1 MDIANKQML
10 IICESFAD
18 MFRKLADSYKDPEQ
32 PKPAEAPKAEEKK
45 PETPA
50 APKVLTPAQEDLKK
64 TLDEL
69 DRFNASKPK
78 EEGKRKLPDFDP
90 KAAPIVNKASLQE
103 AECRIDRDLAFFRF
117 TKEIGKVKEPYHWF
131 ARKDSMTV
139 GNIGHNCDFKA
150 ASDSWYYKNQIA
162 EKFLANAFGK
172 HEVNDPSHK
181 TMIHAILLA
190 MGKAQKLAGTN
201 KEKSIDLNKKEG
213 K

>member
-45 PETPA
+45 PE
-50 APKVLTPAQEDLKK
+50 APT
-64 TLDEL
+64 
-69 DRFNASKPK
+69 
-78 EEGKRKLPDFDP
+78 DFDP
-90 KAAPIVNKASLQE
+90 AAPIVNKASLQE
-103 AECRIDRDLAFFRF
+103 AECKIDRDLAFFRF
-117 TKEIGKVKEPYHWF
+117 VKEMAPRTKEPYHWF

-150 ASDSWYYKNQIA
+150 KSDSFYLRNILA
-162 EKFLANAFGK
+162 EKFLANVFGMHDANNPK
-172 HEVNDPSHK
+172 RKE
-181 TMIHAILLA
+181 MIHAIVVA
-190 MGKAQKLAGTN
+190 MGEAERLAGIN
-201 KEKSIDLNKKEG
+201 KEKEG

>member
-45 PETPA
+45 PEAPITPK
-50 APKVLTPAQEDLKK
+50 PLTPAQEEIKK

-78 EEGKRKLPDFDP
+78 EEGKGKLPDFNP
-90 KAAPIVNKASLQE
+90 AAAPIINKASLQE
-103 AECRIDRDLAFFRF
+103 AECKIDRDLAFFRF
-117 TKEIGKVKEPYHWF
+117 VKEMAPRTKEPYHWF

-150 ASDSWYYKNQIA
+150 KSDSFYLKNILA
-162 EKFLANAFGK
+162 EKFLANVFGMHDANNPK
-172 HEVNDPSHK
+172 RKE
-181 TMIHAILLA
+181 MIHAIVVA
-190 MGKAQKLAGTN
+190 MGEAERLAGIN
-201 KEKSIDLNKKEG
+201 KEKEG

>member
-50 APKVLTPAQEDLKK
+50 APKALTPAQEDLKK

-78 EEGKRKLPDFDP
+78 EEGKGKLPDFDP
-90 KAAPIVNKASLQE
+90 KAAPIVNKAS
-103 AECRIDRDLAFFRF
+103 FRKSNAKS
-117 TKEIGKVKEPYHWF
+117 TAIS
-131 ARKDSMTV
+131 RS
-139 GNIGHNCDFKA
+139 
-150 ASDSWYYKNQIA
+150 SDSSKRWRRGPRSHITGSP
-162 EKFLANAFGK
+162 GK
-172 HEVNDPSHK
+172 
-181 TMIHAILLA
+181 IR
-190 MGKAQKLAGTN
+190 
-201 KEKSIDLNKKEG
+201 
-213 K
+213 